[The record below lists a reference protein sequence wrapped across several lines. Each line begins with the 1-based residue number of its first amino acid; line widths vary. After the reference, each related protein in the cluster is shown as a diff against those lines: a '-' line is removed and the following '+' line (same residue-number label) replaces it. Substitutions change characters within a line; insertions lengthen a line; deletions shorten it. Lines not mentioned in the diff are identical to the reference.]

1 METPSISEL
10 NESIEALS
18 NYRDRL
24 RKEVISISN
33 KLRIPSEKIELS
45 LKQHSELEKIEAML
59 KKLIL
64 QKTNKAIN
72 KDELNE
78 LK

>member
-1 METPSISEL
+1 MESPSINEL
-10 NESIEALS
+10 NDSIEALS

-33 KLRIPSEKIELS
+33 KLRIPAKKIDLS
-45 LKQHSELEKIEAML
+45 LKQHSELEKIEVIL

-64 QKTNKAIN
+64 QKNIIETLFTNGY
-72 KDELNE
+72 
-78 LK
+78 